1 MAAAGADTDPA
12 AAAPAVSTCAHCQR
26 EIPSSN
32 IDLHSVHC
40 ARNLQKCQHCGEM
53 VPRKLMDE
61 HYDENHAPVCLQ
73 ASKYDVVMSYSYN
86 IIPYCFSLY
95 GTKYVSM
102 FMLSMLAH
110 SIVISPSLFKIY
122 LNIICLKLEVV
133 GCYVWLHNL
142 SYLQN
147 AGD

>member
-1 MAAAGADTDPA
+1 MISFSI
-12 AAAPAVSTCAHCQR
+12 VVFISQR

-61 HYDENHAPVCLQ
+61 HYDENHAPVCLEPF
-73 ASKYDVVMSYSYN
+73 KYDVVMSYSYN
-86 IIPYCFSLY
+86 IIPYYFSLY

-102 FMLSMLAH
+102 LMLSM
-110 SIVISPSLFKIY
+110 SSSLP
-122 LNIICLKLEVV
+122 
-133 GCYVWLHNL
+133 
-142 SYLQN
+142 
-147 AGD
+147 